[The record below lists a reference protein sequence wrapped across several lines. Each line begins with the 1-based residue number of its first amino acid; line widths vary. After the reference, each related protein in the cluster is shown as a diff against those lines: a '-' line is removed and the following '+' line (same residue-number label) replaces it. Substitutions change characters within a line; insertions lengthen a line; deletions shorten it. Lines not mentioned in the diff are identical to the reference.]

1 MMNYRV
7 TVNNYKDDKYYSKI
21 VNAVNDLLEADD
33 VVTTAKV
40 MQKIG
45 VLSVENYQKWKK
57 GKVFYLEKV
66 ITCNLS
72 KANRILSILGFHAHD
87 LNMEKSLMYL
97 KYNKKILKF
106 TKNGHKKGEELYA
119 RKFVKVTKS
128 IKNKS

>member
-87 LNMEKSLMYL
+87 LNMEKALC
-97 KYNKKILKF
+97 
-106 TKNGHKKGEELYA
+106 
-119 RKFVKVTKS
+119 V
-128 IKNKS
+128 